1 VEEPA
6 ETGYKEPKCLWN
18 CGSSKKIC
26 NLIDLKAF
34 ECHAM
39 EGIQSEKFK
48 GTSYFDGFSQT
59 RGPEKALRKM
69 RV

>member
-1 VEEPA
+1 MEEPA

-34 ECHAM
+34 ECHVM
-39 EGIQSEKFK
+39 EEKEY
-48 GTSYFDGFSQT
+48 SL
-59 RGPEKALRKM
+59 RNLRALVILMASVKREDLKKL
-69 RV
+69 